1 MTPCQREPVA
11 GDHALHV
18 LEFGAIRR
26 LLGRCVSSE
35 LGRSLLPAVVPLAEL
50 PLIRLKQRQTS
61 EAKALLIAEAPPS
74 LHHLADPRPLLEQV
88 ARQGKSLEPQ
98 DLLDLQFLL
107 ATARQMK
114 RFFARVAEPYP
125 LLAALTEPML
135 FPEAGEWRLGPAGV
149 PP

>member
-35 LGRSLLPAVVPLAEL
+35 LGRSLLPTVVPLAEL

-61 EAKALLIAEAPPS
+61 EAKALLIADAPPS
-74 LHHLADPRPLLEQV
+74 LQQLADPRPVLDQV
-88 ARQGKSLEPQ
+88 AQQGKVLEPQ
-98 DLLDLQFLL
+98 ELLDLQFLL
-107 ATARQMK
+107 ATARQTK
-114 RFFARVAEPYP
+114 RFFCRLVAQY
-125 LLAALTEPML
+125 
-135 FPEAGEWRLGPAGV
+135 
-149 PP
+149 